1 VEDGRRYARP
11 ARLLSALAVVV
22 ALAGVAFG
30 GWLIWGGQ
38 PLPES
43 ARNLEPTGEE
53 GRLAADPLAV
63 ADFESGL
70 ESYAYVRSW
79 PDVKVLQFLS
89 PTEVETYES
98 GGAGAA
104 RVTVS
109 SRRPEGKV
117 IVAVVQMRDRDA
129 ALEVADALDE
139 LQFEAGFER
148 RYPEPNES
156 VRRQVEVF
164 PLQGQG
170 EEQERKPVARAHY
183 VHGDLVVR
191 MELHANTPDDVRQRF
206 GALLARQ
213 LKVLPAD
220 G

>member
-1 VEDGRRYARP
+1 MEDSRRNARP
-11 ARLLSALAVVV
+11 ARLLSAIAVVV

-30 GWLIWGGQ
+30 GWLIWGGE
-38 PLPES
+38 PLPAS
-43 ARNLEPTGEE
+43 ARNLEPAGEE

-79 PDVKVLQFLS
+79 PEVKNMRFLS
-89 PTEVETYES
+89 PTEIEAYES

-104 RVTVS
+104 RVGVS

-129 ALEVADALDE
+129 ALQAADALDE
-139 LQFEAGFER
+139 YQFVAGFDR
-148 RYPEPNES
+148 RYPEPKS
-156 VRRQVEVF
+156 VQRQVEVF
-164 PLQGQG
+164 PG
-170 EEQERKPVARAHY
+170 EETGVDRKPVARTHY

-191 MELHANTPDDVRQRF
+191 LELHANNADDVTQRF